1 MNNPV
6 GDDPGL
12 DESVGAFVPH
22 GKFQVEGA
30 DDGPLAGL
38 TFAAKDIIDVAGHVT
53 GCGNPDWLR
62 THEPAPATAP
72 CIQRLLDAGA
82 TLVGKTVTE
91 ELATGLTGEN
101 IHYGAPHNVN
111 APGRVAGGS
120 SSGAAAAV
128 AAGLA
133 DFALGSDTG
142 GSVRAPASFCGI
154 YGLRPSHGR
163 VPLDGVMKLA
173 ESLDTIGWFAR
184 TPELLRDV
192 GAVLFDEDRPTPTAG
207 RLLVAGDVMN
217 VVEPAVRA
225 ALMEAVDKVAGLLG
239 APKPVLVANME
250 GVPGLDAWVT
260 VVRAI
265 WGGESWIEHGE
276 WIQSVKPK
284 FGSGVAARFEARSHV
299 SSDELAVARLQ
310 REAIAGHLKALLAGG
325 NVLAL
330 PAAPGIAPLR
340 GGSDDDIDPFRS
352 LNEPIGCSAG
362 LGRLPQISLP
372 LATLDGLPL
381 GLGLAAAPGNDE
393 LLLDIA
399 VALAEASVAPHV
411 PIPEVKSP

>member
-1 MNNPV
+1 MA
-6 GDDPGL
+6 
-12 DESVGAFVPH
+12 E
-22 GKFQVEGA
+22 Q
-30 DDGPLAGL
+30 
-38 TFAAKDIIDVAGHVT
+38 
-53 GCGNPDWLR
+53 
-62 THEPAPATAP
+62 
-72 CIQRLLDAGA
+72 
-82 TLVGKTVTE
+82 
-91 ELATGLTGEN
+91 
-101 IHYGAPHNVN
+101 
-111 APGRVAGGS
+111 
-120 SSGAAAAV
+120 V
-128 AAGLA
+128 AAGLV

-192 GAVLFDEDRPTPTAG
+192 AAVLLGDARPTPTAG

-217 VVEPAVRA
+217 VVGGTTRA

-239 APKPVLVANME
+239 EPEPVLVANME

-265 WGGESWIEHGE
+265 WGGEAWIEHGA

-284 FGSGVAARFEARSHV
+284 FGSGVAARFAARSHV

-310 REAIAGHLKALLAGG
+310 REAIAGHLKNLLADG

-330 PAAPGIAPLR
+330 PAAPGVAPVR
-340 GGSDDDIDPFRS
+340 GGSDRDIDPFREM
-352 LNEPIGCSAG
+352 NEPIGCVSG

-372 LATLDGLPL
+372 LAALDGLPL

-399 VALAEASVAPHV
+399 VALAEAGVAPNV
-411 PIPEVKSP
+411 AIPKVTPS

>member
-1 MNNPV
+1 M
-6 GDDPGL
+6 DDP
-12 DESVGAFVPH
+12 VGAFVPH
-22 GKFQVEGA
+22 GMFQVDGA
-30 DDGPLAGL
+30 EEGPLADL

-62 THEPAPATAP
+62 THDPATATAP
-72 CIQRLLDAGA
+72 CLQRLLDAGA
-82 TLVGKTVTE
+82 RLVGKTVTE

-101 IHYGAPHNVN
+101 VHYGSPVNVN

-120 SSGAAAAV
+120 SSGSAAAV

-142 GSVRAPASFCGI
+142 GSVRAPASFCGL

-173 ESLDTIGWFAR
+173 ASFDTIGWFAR

-192 GAVLFDEDRPTPTAG
+192 GAVLFGAANPVPAPG
-207 RLLVAGDVMN
+207 RLLVASDVMEI
-217 VVEPAVRA
+217 VDGATRA

-239 APKPVLVANME
+239 APEPVEVSNVE
-250 GVPGLDAWVT
+250 GLPGLDSWVT

-265 WGGESWIEHGE
+265 WGGEAWAEHGA

-299 SSDELAVARLQ
+299 SSDALAVARLQ
-310 REAIAGHLKALLAGG
+310 REVIAAHLRQLLAGG

-340 GGSDDDIDPFRS
+340 GGADEDIDPFREM
-352 LNEPIGCSAG
+352 NEPIGCSSG

-372 LATLDGLPL
+372 LATLDGFPL

-393 LLLDIA
+393 MLLEIA
-399 VALAEASVAPHV
+399 VALAEAGVAPHV
-411 PIPEVKSP
+411 PIPEAIES

>member
-1 MNNPV
+1 ME
-6 GDDPGL
+6 DT
-12 DESVGAFVPH
+12 VGAFVPH
-22 GKFQVEGA
+22 GKFRIDGA
-30 DDGPLAGL
+30 AKGPLAGL

-62 THEPAPATAP
+62 THEPAAATAP
-72 CIQRLLDAGA
+72 CIEWLLAAGA

-101 IHYGAPHNVN
+101 VHYGAPINVN

-120 SSGAAAAV
+120 SSGSAAAV
-128 AAGLA
+128 AAGLV

-163 VPLDGVMKLA
+163 VPLVGAMKLA

-184 TPELLRDV
+184 TPELLQAV
-192 GAVLFDEDRPTPTAG
+192 GEVLFSADKPTARPTAKPG
-207 RLLVAGDVMN
+207 RLLVARDVMDGLDG
-217 VVEPAVRA
+217 PVRA
-225 ALMEAVDKVAGLLG
+225 ALEGAVDAVAGLLG
-239 APKPVLVANME
+239 KPEPVLVANVE
-250 GVPGLDAWVT
+250 GVPGLDAWVR

-265 WGGESWIEHGE
+265 WGAEAWIEHGE
-276 WIQSVKPK
+276 WIQTVKPR
-284 FGSGVAARFEARSHV
+284 FGSGVAARFAARSEV
-299 SSDELAVARLQ
+299 SSDEFAVARLQ
-310 REAIAGHLKALLAGG
+310 REVIADHLANLLADG

-330 PAAPGIAPLR
+330 PAAPGIAALR
-340 GGSDDDIDPFRS
+340 GGSDADIDPFRAK
-352 LNEPIGCSAG
+352 NEPIGCVAG

-372 LATLDGLPL
+372 LATVEGCPL

-393 LLLDIA
+393 LLLEIA
-399 VALAEASVAPHV
+399 LALAEAGVAPRVAV
-411 PIPEVKSP
+411 PEGPTDE

>member
-1 MNNPV
+1 M
-6 GDDPGL
+6 DD
-12 DESVGAFVPH
+12 SVGAFVPH
-22 GKFQVEGA
+22 GQFEVEGA
-30 DDGPLAGL
+30 GDGPLAGL
-38 TFAAKDIIDVAGHVT
+38 SFAAKDIIDVEGHVT

-62 THEPAPATAP
+62 THGPATATAP

-82 TLVGKTVTE
+82 TCVGKTVTE

-101 IHYGAPHNVN
+101 VHYGAPLNVN

-120 SSGAAAAV
+120 SSGSAAAV
-128 AAGLA
+128 AAGLV

-163 VPLDGVMKLA
+163 MPLDGVMKLA
-173 ESLDTIGWFAR
+173 ESLDVIGWFAR

-192 GAVLFDEDRPTPTAG
+192 GAALFDEIHPTPTAG
-207 RLLVAGDVMN
+207 RLLIAGDVMN
-217 VVEPAVRA
+217 VVEAPVRT
-225 ALMEAVDKVAGLLG
+225 ALMDAVDKVAGLLG
-239 APKPVLVANME
+239 TPEAVPVANME
-250 GVPGLDAWVT
+250 GVPGLDAWVS

-265 WGGESWIEHGE
+265 WGGESWIEHGA

-310 REAIAGHLKALLAGG
+310 REAIAAHLETLLAGG

-340 GGSDDDIDPFRS
+340 GGTDADIDPFREM
-352 LNEPIGCSAG
+352 NEPVGCSAG

-372 LATLDGLPL
+372 LAAVDGLPL

-399 VALAEASVAPHV
+399 VALAEAGVAPHV
-411 PIPEVKSP
+411 PIPEAISS

>member
-1 MNNPV
+1 MVDEV
-6 GDDPGL
+6 GDDP
-12 DESVGAFVPH
+12 VGAFVPH
-22 GKFQVEGA
+22 GRFQIDGAEG
-30 DDGPLAGL
+30 GPLTGR

-62 THEPAPATAP
+62 THSPALATAP

-82 TLVGKTVTE
+82 SLVGKTVTE

-101 IHYGAPHNVN
+101 VHYGTPVNVN
-111 APGRVAGGS
+111 APDRVAGGS
-120 SSGAAAAV
+120 SSGSAAAV
-128 AAGLA
+128 AAGLV

-142 GSVRAPASFCGI
+142 GSVRAPASFCGL

-184 TPELLRDV
+184 SPELLRDV
-192 GAVLFDEDRPTPTAG
+192 GAVLFDAANPAPAPG
-207 RLLVAGDVMN
+207 RLLIAGDVMN
-217 VVEPAVRA
+217 VVGAPVRA

-239 APKPVLVANME
+239 DPEAIRVANVE
-250 GVPGLDAWVT
+250 GLPGLDAWVT

-265 WGGESWIEHGE
+265 WGGESWAEHGA
-276 WIQSVKPK
+276 WIQSVKPA
-284 FGSGVAARFEARSHV
+284 FGSGVAARFDARSRV

-310 REAIAGHLKALLAGG
+310 REVIAAHLSELLAGG

-340 GGSDDDIDPFRS
+340 GGSDRDIDPFREM
-352 LNEPIGCSAG
+352 NEPIGCSAG

-372 LATLDGLPL
+372 LATVDGCPL

-393 LLLDIA
+393 MLLEIA
-399 VALAEASVAPHV
+399 VALADAGDAPQV
-411 PIPEVKSP
+411 PIPEKVSP

>member
-1 MNNPV
+1 MDNSA
-6 GDDPGL
+6 GSDPGF
-12 DESVGAFVPH
+12 DDTVGAFVPH
-22 GKFQVEGA
+22 GRFQLDGA
-30 DDGPLAGL
+30 ADGPLAGL

-62 THEPAPATAP
+62 THQPASATAP

-101 IHYGAPHNVN
+101 IHYGAPLNVN

-128 AAGLA
+128 AAGLV

-142 GSVRAPASFCGI
+142 GSVRAPASFCGL

-192 GAVLFDEDRPTPTAG
+192 AAVLFDDDRPTPTAG
-207 RLLVAGDVMN
+207 RLLIAGDVMN
-217 VVEPAVRA
+217 VVDGPTRDALVAAV
-225 ALMEAVDKVAGLLG
+225 EKVAGLLG
-239 APKPVLVANME
+239 DPEAVQVANME
-250 GVPGLDAWVT
+250 GVPGLDAWVR

-265 WGGESWIEHGE
+265 WGGEAWIEHGE

-284 FGSGVAARFEARSHV
+284 LGSGVAARFEARSHV
-299 SSDELAVARLQ
+299 SSDDLAVARLQ
-310 REAIAGHLKALLAGG
+310 REAIAGHLKNLLADG
-325 NVLAL
+325 NILAL
-330 PAAPGIAPLR
+330 PAAPGVAPVR
-340 GGSDDDIDPFRS
+340 GGTDADIDPFREM
-352 LNEPIGCSAG
+352 NEPIGCVSG

-372 LATLDGLPL
+372 LAEVDGLPL

-399 VALAEASVAPHV
+399 VALAEAGVAPQIPV
-411 PIPEVKSP
+411 PEAAAS

>member
-1 MNNPV
+1 MDNP
-6 GDDPGL
+6 
-12 DESVGAFVPH
+12 VGAFVPH
-22 GKFQVEGA
+22 GQFQIDGA
-30 DDGPLAGL
+30 AGGSLAGL
-38 TFAAKDIIDVAGHVT
+38 RFAAKDIIDIAGHVT

-62 THEPAPATAP
+62 SHETAPHTAP

-101 IHYGAPHNVN
+101 VHYGTPMNAN

-120 SSGAAAAV
+120 SSGSAAAV
-128 AAGLA
+128 AAGLV

-142 GSVRAPASFCGI
+142 GSVRAPASFCGL

-184 TPELLRDV
+184 TPDLLRDV
-192 GAVLFDEDRPTPTAG
+192 GAVLFDEANPPPAPG
-207 RLLVAGDVMN
+207 RLLIAGDVMN
-217 VVEPAVRA
+217 IVDAPVRA
-225 ALMEAVDKVAGLLG
+225 ALMAAVDNVAGLLG
-239 APKPVLVANME
+239 APEAVLVSNVE
-250 GVPGLDAWVT
+250 GVPGLDSWVA

-265 WGGESWIEHGE
+265 WGGEAWAEHGA

-284 FGSGVAARFEARSHV
+284 FGSGVAARFAARSRV
-299 SSDELAVARLQ
+299 SADAFAVARLQ
-310 REAIAGHLKALLAGG
+310 REAIAGHLANLLAGG

-340 GGSDDDIDPFRS
+340 GGTDADVDPVREM
-352 LNEPIGCSAG
+352 NEPIGCSSG

-372 LATLDGLPL
+372 LATLDGCPL

-393 LLLDIA
+393 MLLDIA
-399 VALAEASVAPHV
+399 VALAEAGVAPRV
-411 PIPEVKSP
+411 AIPQEVSA

>member
-1 MNNPV
+1 M
-6 GDDPGL
+6 DDT
-12 DESVGAFVPH
+12 VGAFVPH
-22 GKFQVEGA
+22 GRFQVDGA
-30 DDGPLAGL
+30 KNGPLAGL

-62 THEPAPATAP
+62 THEAATATAP

-82 TLVGKTVTE
+82 TLVGKTITE

-101 IHYGAPHNVN
+101 VHYGAPRNVN

-120 SSGAAAAV
+120 SSGSAAAV
-128 AAGLA
+128 AAGLV

-142 GSVRAPASFCGI
+142 GSVRSPASFCGI

-173 ESLDTIGWFAR
+173 ASFDTIGWFAR
-184 TPELLRDV
+184 TPELLRDI
-192 GAVLFDEDRPTPTAG
+192 GAVLFEPANMSPAPG
-207 RLLVAGDVMN
+207 RLLVASDVMAI
-217 VVEPAVRA
+217 VDGATRA
-225 ALMEAVDKVAGLLG
+225 ALMGAVDAVAGLLG
-239 APKPVLVANME
+239 APEPVDVSNVE
-250 GVPGLDAWVT
+250 GLPGLDAWVAA
-260 VVRAI
+260 VRAL
-265 WGGESWIEHGE
+265 WGGEAWAEHGA

-310 REAIAGHLKALLAGG
+310 REVVAAHLRDLLAGG

-340 GGSDDDIDPFRS
+340 GGADKDIDPFREM
-352 LNEPIGCSAG
+352 NEPIGCSSG

-372 LATLDGLPL
+372 LASLDGFPL

-393 LLLDIA
+393 MLLDIA
-399 VALAEASVAPHV
+399 VALADAGVAPYV
-411 PIPEVKSP
+411 PIPEV

>member
-1 MNNPV
+1 M
-6 GDDPGL
+6 DD
-12 DESVGAFVPH
+12 SVGAFVPH
-22 GKFQVEGA
+22 GRFQIDGA
-30 DDGPLAGL
+30 AGGSLAGL
-38 TFAAKDIIDVAGHVT
+38 SFAAKDIIDVLGHVT

-62 THEPAPATAP
+62 THGPALATAP

-101 IHYGAPHNVN
+101 VHYGTPVNVN

-120 SSGAAAAV
+120 SSGSAAAV
-128 AAGLA
+128 AAGLV

-142 GSVRAPASFCGI
+142 GSVRAPASFCGL

-184 TPELLRDV
+184 TPELLHDV
-192 GAVLFDEDRPTPTAG
+192 GAVLFDDAIPPPTPG
-207 RLLVAGDVMN
+207 RLLIAGDVMN
-217 VVEPAVRA
+217 IVDAPVRA
-225 ALMEAVDKVAGLLG
+225 ALMAAVDKVAGLLG
-239 APKPVLVANME
+239 APEAVLVSNVE
-250 GVPGLDAWVT
+250 GVPGLDTWVA

-265 WGGESWIEHGE
+265 WGGEAWAEHGA
-276 WIQSVKPK
+276 WIRSVKPT
-284 FGSGVAARFEARSHV
+284 FGSGVAARFEARSRV
-299 SSDELAVARLQ
+299 SADELAVARLQ
-310 REAIAGHLKALLAGG
+310 REAIAGHLANLLAGG

-340 GGSDDDIDPFRS
+340 GGSDGDIDPVREM
-352 LNEPIGCSAG
+352 NEPIGCSSG

-372 LATLDGLPL
+372 LETLDGCPL
-381 GLGLAAAPGNDE
+381 GLGLSAAPGNDE
-393 LLLDIA
+393 MLLEIA
-399 VALAEASVAPHV
+399 VALAEAGVAPRV
-411 PIPEVKSP
+411 SIPEEVSP

>member
-1 MNNPV
+1 M
-6 GDDPGL
+6 DD
-12 DESVGAFVPH
+12 SVGAFVPH
-22 GKFQVEGA
+22 GLFQVDGTQA
-30 DDGPLAGL
+30 SGSKGPLAGL

-62 THEPAPATAP
+62 THEPATATAP

-82 TLVGKTVTE
+82 TLVGKTITE

-101 IHYGAPHNVN
+101 VHYGAPVNVN

-120 SSGAAAAV
+120 SSGSAAAV
-128 AAGLA
+128 AAGLV

-142 GSVRAPASFCGI
+142 GSVRAPASFCGL

-173 ESLDTIGWFAR
+173 ASFDTIGWFAR

-192 GAVLFDEDRPTPTAG
+192 GTVLFGETNISPAPG
-207 RLLVAGDVMN
+207 RLLVASDVMA
-217 VVEPAVRA
+217 VVDETTRA
-225 ALMEAVDKVAGLLG
+225 ALLEAIDKVAGLLG
-239 APKPVLVANME
+239 APEPVEVSNVE
-250 GVPGLDAWVT
+250 GVPGLDAWIT

-265 WGGESWIEHGE
+265 WGGESWAEHGA

-310 REAIAGHLKALLAGG
+310 REVIAAHLSELLAGG

-330 PAAPGIAPLR
+330 PAAPGIAPLA
-340 GGSDDDIDPFRS
+340 GGSDQDIDPFREM
-352 LNEPIGCSAG
+352 NEPIGSSSG
-362 LGRLPQISLP
+362 LARLPQISLP
-372 LATLDGLPL
+372 LATVDGFPL

-393 LLLDIA
+393 MLLDIA
-399 VALAEASVAPHV
+399 VALAAAGVAPRV
-411 PIPEVKSP
+411 PIPEVKAS